1 MDFSTDLKIFGV
13 NNRKKISCDLSYF
26 YIDLEE
32 STRGWF
38 YMHNSMRNLAPGPYF
53 TINIIER
60 DYTRTSRIITCI
72 AILTNLTIFYSLKG
86 LFLWGLMIK
95 QGFSILRG
103 YKEKNFKLFWRISEL
118 TTEKNSVV
126 IALLPYIY

>member
-1 MDFSTDLKIFGV
+1 
-13 NNRKKISCDLSYF
+13 
-26 YIDLEE
+26 
-32 STRGWF
+32 
-38 YMHNSMRNLAPGPYF
+38 MHNSMRNLAPGPYF

-103 YKEKNFKLFWRISEL
+103 TKKRTLNCFEESQ
-118 TTEKNSVV
+118 S
-126 IALLPYIY
+126 